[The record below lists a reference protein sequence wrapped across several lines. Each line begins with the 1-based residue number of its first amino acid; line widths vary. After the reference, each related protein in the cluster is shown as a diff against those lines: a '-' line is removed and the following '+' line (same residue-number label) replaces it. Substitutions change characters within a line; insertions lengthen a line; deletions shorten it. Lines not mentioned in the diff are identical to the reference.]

1 MHGLARRVARN
12 TAAQAAG
19 KLAVLAI
26 GAASIAVTTRYLGA
40 AGYGSFALAL
50 ALVQMIGVLA
60 DAGLTAVVVREISR
74 EPRRTAELVG
84 NALTVRLLLGLAVV
98 AAAALLSLALPYSPD
113 VRRAVL
119 IAGVPFLLGLA
130 SASVAAVFQARLE
143 MWRAAAADV
152 AGRLAAF
159 IALVVVVAA
168 DLGFLAVVATTAVGA
183 AVALAVSVALVR
195 GMAAVGPRTDRQ
207 VWREL
212 VVAGV
217 PIGVTLAVNEVYF
230 RADTFILSL
239 FRPFEEVGLYT
250 FAYRVYELLALFP
263 AIVMTSIFP
272 LLARFVVER
281 RDAAARVV
289 DAAADVFVAVG
300 VPIAA
305 GGLVLAPEL
314 ARLVAG
320 DDFEG
325 AATPLRLLL
334 CASVP
339 AWISGLLGYALI
351 AAGRQVSVL
360 RLSVAALA
368 INLALN
374 LALVPSYGP
383 DAAAAVALGCEAF
396 LVAGGWL
403 LVRRHLG
410 VAPRL
415 ALLWRA
421 VPAAAV
427 MAAVLWWQRDLSLAI
442 LLPGGAALYLAALA
456 AVGGVDRRALEAL
469 RA

>member
-19 KLAVLAI
+19 KAAVLAI

-50 ALVQMIGVLA
+50 ALVQMVGVLA

-98 AAAALLSLALPYSPD
+98 AAAALLALVLPYSPD

-119 IAGVPFLLGLA
+119 IAGAPFLLGLA
-130 SASVAAVFQARLE
+130 SSSIAAVFQARLQ

-159 IALVVVVAA
+159 AALVVVVAA
-168 DLGFLAVVATTAVGA
+168 DLGFLAVVASTAVGA
-183 AVALAVSVALVR
+183 AVALVVSVALVR
-195 GMAAVGPRTDRQ
+195 GLAPVGPRADRQ

-250 FAYRVYELLALFP
+250 FAYRVYELLAVFP

-272 LLARFVVER
+272 LLSRFLGTR
-281 RDAAARVV
+281 RDAAARVIE
-289 DAAADVFVAVG
+289 AAADLFVAIG

-320 DDFEG
+320 DDFEA

-339 AWISGLLGYALI
+339 AWVSGLLGYTLI
-351 AAGRQVSVL
+351 AAGRQASVL
-360 RLSVAALA
+360 ALSVAALA
-368 INLALN
+368 INVALN
-374 LALVPSYGP
+374 LALSPSYGP
-383 DAAAAVALGCEAF
+383 DAAAAIALGSEAF

-403 LVRRHLG
+403 LVRRHLDL
-410 VAPRL
+410 APRF

-421 VPAAAV
+421 LPAAAV
-427 MAAVLWWQRDLSLAI
+427 MAAALWWQRDLSLAI
-442 LLPGGAALYLAALA
+442 LLPGGAVVYAAALA
-456 AVGGVDRRALEAL
+456 AVGGIDRRTLEAL

>member
-19 KLAVLAI
+19 KAAVLAI

-50 ALVQMIGVLA
+50 ALVQMLGVLA
-60 DAGLTAVVVREISR
+60 DAGLSAVVVREISR
-74 EPRRTAELVG
+74 EPRRTAALVG
-84 NALTVRLLLGLAVV
+84 NALTVRLLLGLGVV
-98 AAAALLSLALPYSPD
+98 ALAALLALVLPYSPD
-113 VRRAVL
+113 VRKAVL

-130 SASVAAVFQARLE
+130 SSSVATVFQARLQ
-143 MWRAAAADV
+143 MWRAAVADV

-159 IALVVVVAA
+159 VALVVVVSA
-168 DLGFLAVVATTAVGA
+168 DLGFLWVVATTAVGA

-195 GMAAVGPRTDRQ
+195 GLAPVGPRAERQ

-212 VVAGV
+212 VLAGI

-230 RADTFILSL
+230 RADIFILSL
-239 FRPFEEVGLYT
+239 FRPFSEVGLYT
-250 FAYRVYELLALFP
+250 FAYRIYELLALFP

-272 LLARFVVER
+272 LLSRFLGMR
-281 RDAAARVV
+281 RDAAKRVL
-289 DAAADVFVAVG
+289 DAAADLFVAVG

-305 GGLVLAPEL
+305 GGLVLAPEI
-314 ARLVAG
+314 ARVVAG
-320 DDFEG
+320 DDFAA

-334 CASVP
+334 CASLP

-351 AAGRQVSVL
+351 AGGHQRSVL
-360 RLSVAALA
+360 VLSLAALVL
-368 INLALN
+368 NVVLN

-383 DAAAAVALGCEAF
+383 NAAAAVALGSEAF
-396 LVAGGWL
+396 LVTGGWL
-403 LVRRHLG
+403 LVRRHLAI
-410 VAPRL
+410 APRL

-427 MAAVLWWQRDLSLAI
+427 MAAVVWWQRDLSLAI
-442 LLPGGAALYLAALA
+442 LVPGGALLYLAVLA
-456 AVGGVDRRALEAL
+456 GVGGVDRSRLEAL
-469 RA
+469 RV

>member
-1 MHGLARRVARN
+1 MHGLVRRVARN

-19 KLAVLAI
+19 KAAVLAI

-50 ALVQMIGVLA
+50 ALVQMLGVLA

-74 EPRRTAELVG
+74 APQRTAELVG
-84 NALTVRLLLGLAVV
+84 NALTVRLALGVVVV
-98 AAAALLSLALPYSPD
+98 AVAALLALALPYSPD
-113 VRRAVL
+113 TRRAVL
-119 IAGVPFLLGLA
+119 IAGAPFLLGLA
-130 SASVAAVFQARLE
+130 SSSVAAVFQARLQ

-159 IALVVVVAA
+159 AALVAVVSA
-168 DLGFLAVVATTAVGA
+168 DLGFLAVVASTAVGA
-183 AVALAVSVALVR
+183 AVALALSLLLVR
-195 GMAAVGPRTDRQ
+195 GLAAVGPRADRHI
-207 VWREL
+207 WREL

-239 FRPFEEVGLYT
+239 FRSFDEVGLYT

-272 LLARFVVER
+272 LLSRFLGMR
-281 RDAAARVV
+281 RDAAARTI
-289 DAAADVFVAVG
+289 DAAADLFVAVG

-305 GGLVLAPEL
+305 GGLVLPPEL
-314 ARLVAG
+314 ARVVAG
-320 DDFEG
+320 DDFAG

-334 CASVP
+334 CASLP
-339 AWISGLLGYALI
+339 AWVSGLLGYALI
-351 AAGRQVSVL
+351 AAGRQASVL
-360 RLSVAALA
+360 RLSVAALG
-368 INLALN
+368 INVALN
-374 LALVPSYGP
+374 LALVPPYGP

-403 LVRRHLG
+403 LVRRHLA
-410 VAPRL
+410 VAPRM

-421 VPAAAV
+421 LPAAAV
-427 MAAVLWWQRDLSLAI
+427 MAAAVWWQRDLSLAI
-442 LLPGGAALYLAALA
+442 LVPGGAALYAAALA
-456 AVGGVDRRALEAL
+456 AMGGVDRRTLEAL

>member
-1 MHGLARRVARN
+1 MHGLARQVARN

-60 DAGLTAVVVREISR
+60 DAGLTAAVVREISR

-195 GMAAVGPRTDRQ
+195 GMAAVGPRSDRQ
-207 VWREL
+207 VWRQL

-272 LLARFVVER
+272 LLSRFVVER

-410 VAPRL
+410 IAPHL

-442 LLPGGAALYLAALA
+442 LLPGGAALYFAVLA

>member
-19 KLAVLAI
+19 KAAVLAI

-50 ALVQMIGVLA
+50 ALVQMLGVLA

-84 NALTVRLLLGLAVV
+84 NALTVRLVLGLGVV
-98 AAAALLSLALPYSPD
+98 AAAALLALVLPYSPD

-119 IAGVPFLLGLA
+119 IAGAPFLLGLA
-130 SASVAAVFQARLE
+130 SSSIAAVFQARLQ

-159 IALVVVVAA
+159 AALVVVVAA
-168 DLGFLAVVATTAVGA
+168 DLGFLAVVASTAVGA

-195 GMAAVGPRTDRQ
+195 GLAPVGPRGDRV

-272 LLARFVVER
+272 LLSRFLGAR
-281 RDAAARVV
+281 RDAAARVI
-289 DAAADVFVAVG
+289 DAAADLFVAIG

-320 DDFEG
+320 DDFEA

-334 CASVP
+334 CAAVP
-339 AWISGLLGYALI
+339 AWVSGLLGYALI
-351 AAGRQVSVL
+351 AAGRQRSVL
-360 RLSVAALA
+360 ALSVAALA
-368 INLALN
+368 INVVLN

-383 DAAAAVALGCEAF
+383 DAAAAVALGSEAF

-403 LVRRHLG
+403 LVRRHLD

-421 VPAAAV
+421 LPAAAV
-427 MAAVLWWQRDLSLAI
+427 MAAALWWQRDLSLAI
-442 LLPGGAALYLAALA
+442 LVPGGAVLYVAALA
-456 AVGGVDRRALEAL
+456 AFGGVDRRTLEAL

>member
-19 KLAVLAI
+19 KAAVLAI

-50 ALVQMIGVLA
+50 ALVQMLGVLA
-60 DAGLTAVVVREISR
+60 DAGLSAVVVREISR
-74 EPRRTAELVG
+74 EPQRTAALVG
-84 NALTVRLLLGLAVV
+84 NALTVRLLLGLGVV
-98 AAAALLSLALPYSPD
+98 VLAALLALVLPYSPD

-130 SASVAAVFQARLE
+130 SSSVAAVFQARLQ
-143 MWRAAAADV
+143 MWRASVADV

-159 IALVVVVAA
+159 VALVVVVAA
-168 DLGFLAVVATTAVGA
+168 NLGFLAVVATTAVGA
-183 AVALAVSVALVR
+183 AVALAVSLALVR
-195 GMAAVGPRTDRQ
+195 GLAPVGPRADRQ
-207 VWREL
+207 AWREL
-212 VVAGV
+212 VVAGI

-239 FRPFEEVGLYT
+239 FRPFSEVGLYT

-272 LLARFVVER
+272 LLSRFLGAR
-281 RDAAARVV
+281 RDAAERVI
-289 DAAADVFVAVG
+289 DAAADLFVAVG

-305 GGLVLAPEL
+305 GGLVLAPEI
-314 ARLVAG
+314 ARVVAG
-320 DDFEG
+320 EDFVY
-325 AATPLRLLL
+325 AATPLRILL
-334 CASVP
+334 CASLP

-351 AAGRQVSVL
+351 AAGRQRSVL
-360 RLSVAALA
+360 VLSVTALVL
-368 INLALN
+368 NVALN

-383 DAAAAVALGCEAF
+383 DAAAAVALGSEVL
-396 LVAGGWL
+396 LVTGGWI
-403 LVRRHLG
+403 LVRRHLAI
-410 VAPRL
+410 VPRL

-421 VPAAAV
+421 LPAAAV
-427 MAAVLWWQRDLSLAI
+427 MAAVVWWQRDLSLAI
-442 LLPGGAALYLAALA
+442 LVPGGAVIYVAVLAG
-456 AVGGVDRRALEAL
+456 VGGVDRRTLEEL

>member
-1 MHGLARRVARN
+1 MQGLARRVARN
-12 TAAQAAG
+12 TAAQAVG
-19 KLAVLAI
+19 KAAVLAI

-50 ALVQMIGVLA
+50 ALVQMLGVLA
-60 DAGLTAVVVREISR
+60 DAGLSAVVVREISR
-74 EPRRTAELVG
+74 QPSRTAALVG
-84 NALTVRLLLGLAVV
+84 NALTVRLVLGLGVV
-98 AAAALLSLALPYSPD
+98 ALAALLALVLPYSPD

-130 SASVAAVFQARLE
+130 SSSVAAVFQARLE
-143 MWRAAAADV
+143 MWRAAVADV

-159 IALVVVVAA
+159 AALVAVVVA
-168 DLGFLAVVATTAVGA
+168 DLGFLAVVASTAVGA

-195 GMAAVGPRTDRQ
+195 GLAPVGPRADRR

-239 FRPFEEVGLYT
+239 FRPFSEVGLYT

-272 LLARFVVER
+272 LFSRFLGAR
-281 RDAAARVV
+281 RDAAQRVL
-289 DAAADVFVAVG
+289 DAAADLFVAVG

-305 GGLVLAPEL
+305 GGVVLAPEI
-314 ARLVAG
+314 ARVVAG
-320 DDFEG
+320 DDFVD

-334 CASVP
+334 CASLP

-351 AAGRQVSVL
+351 AAGRQRSVL
-360 RLSVAALA
+360 MLSLAALVL
-368 INLALN
+368 NVALN

-383 DAAAAVALGCEAF
+383 DAAAAVALGSEVF
-396 LVAGGWL
+396 LVVGGWL
-403 LVRRHLG
+403 LVRHHLAI
-410 VAPRL
+410 VPRL

-421 VPAAAV
+421 LPAAAV
-427 MAAVLWWQRDLSLAI
+427 MAALVWWQRDLSLAI
-442 LLPGGAALYLAALA
+442 LVPGGAVVYLAVLA
-456 AVGGVDRRALEAL
+456 GVGGVDRRTLEGL

>member
-74 EPRRTAELVG
+74 EPRRTGELVG

-98 AAAALLSLALPYSPD
+98 AAAALLSLVLPYSPD

-119 IAGVPFLLGLA
+119 IAGAPFLLGLA
-130 SASVAAVFQARLE
+130 SSSIAAVFQARLQ

-272 LLARFVVER
+272 LLSRFVVER

-320 DDFEG
+320 DDFEA

-334 CASVP
+334 CASIP

-360 RLSVAALA
+360 RLSLAALA
-368 INLALN
+368 INIALN

-410 VAPRL
+410 VAPHL

-421 VPAAAV
+421 LPAAAV

-442 LLPGGAALYLAALA
+442 LLPGGAALYFAALA

>member
-19 KLAVLAI
+19 KAAVLAI

-50 ALVQMIGVLA
+50 ALVQMLGVLA

-74 EPRRTAELVG
+74 EPRRTESLVG

-98 AAAALLSLALPYSPD
+98 AFAALLALVLPYSTD
-113 VRRAVL
+113 VRRAVP
-119 IAGVPFLLGLA
+119 IAGAPFLLGLA
-130 SASVAAVFQARLE
+130 SSSIAAVFQARLQ

-159 IALVVVVAA
+159 VALVVVVAA
-168 DLGFLAVVATTAVGA
+168 DLGFLAVVASTAVGA

-195 GMAAVGPRTDRQ
+195 GLIPVAPRAERQ

-272 LLARFVVER
+272 LLSRFLGARRE
-281 RDAAARVV
+281 AAARVL

-300 VPIAA
+300 VPLAA
-305 GGLVLAPEL
+305 GGLVLAPEI
-314 ARLVAG
+314 ARVVAG
-320 DDFEG
+320 DDFAG

-334 CASVP
+334 CASLP

-351 AAGRQVSVL
+351 AAGRQRSVL
-360 RLSVAALA
+360 LLSVAALA
-368 INLALN
+368 INVALN

-383 DAAAAVALGCEAF
+383 NAAAAVALGSEAF
-396 LVAGGWL
+396 LVAGGWV
-403 LVRRHLG
+403 LVRRHLAI
-410 VAPRL
+410 APRL

-421 VPAAAV
+421 LPAAAV
-427 MAAVLWWQRDLSLAI
+427 MAAVVWWQRDLSLAI
-442 LLPGGAALYLAALA
+442 LVPGGAVIYLAVLA
-456 AVGGVDRRALEAL
+456 GIGGVDRRTLEAL

>member
-1 MHGLARRVARN
+1 
-12 TAAQAAG
+12 
-19 KLAVLAI
+19 
-26 GAASIAVTTRYLGA
+26 
-40 AGYGSFALAL
+40 
-50 ALVQMIGVLA
+50 
-60 DAGLTAVVVREISR
+60 
-74 EPRRTAELVG
+74 
-84 NALTVRLLLGLAVV
+84 
-98 AAAALLSLALPYSPD
+98 

-130 SASVAAVFQARLE
+130 TASVAAVFQARLQ

-195 GMAAVGPRTDRQ
+195 GMAAVGPRADRR

-272 LLARFVVER
+272 LLSRFVVER
-281 RDAAARVV
+281 RDAAARIV
-289 DAAADVFVAVG
+289 DVAADVFVAVG

-314 ARLVAG
+314 ARLFAG
-320 DDFEG
+320 DDFEA

-334 CASVP
+334 CASLP

-368 INLALN
+368 VNLALN

-410 VAPRL
+410 IAPRL

-421 VPAAAV
+421 LPAAAA

-442 LLPGGAALYLAALA
+442 LLPGGAAVYFAALA

>member
-1 MHGLARRVARN
+1 
-12 TAAQAAG
+12 
-19 KLAVLAI
+19 
-26 GAASIAVTTRYLGA
+26 
-40 AGYGSFALAL
+40 
-50 ALVQMIGVLA
+50 
-60 DAGLTAVVVREISR
+60 VRM
-74 EPRRTAELVG
+74 
-84 NALTVRLLLGLAVV
+84 LLGVAVV
-98 AAAALLSLALPYSPD
+98 AAAALLSLVLPYSPD

-119 IAGVPFLLGLA
+119 IAGAPFLLGLA
-130 SASVAAVFQARLE
+130 SSSIAAVFQARLQ

-183 AVALAVSVALVR
+183 AVALAVSVGLVR

-272 LLARFVVER
+272 LLSRFVVER

-320 DDFEG
+320 DDFEA

-334 CASVP
+334 CASIP
-339 AWISGLLGYALI
+339 AWVSGLLGYALI

-410 VAPRL
+410 VAPHL

-442 LLPGGAALYLAALA
+442 LLPGGAALYVAALA

>member
-19 KLAVLAI
+19 KAAVLAI

-50 ALVQMIGVLA
+50 ALVQMLGVLA
-60 DAGLTAVVVREISR
+60 DAGLSAVVVREISR
-74 EPRRTAELVG
+74 EPKRTSVLVG
-84 NALTVRLLLGLAVV
+84 NALTLRLLLGLGVV
-98 AAAALLSLALPYSPD
+98 ALAALLALVLPYSPD

-130 SASVAAVFQARLE
+130 TSSIAAVFQARLE
-143 MWRAAAADV
+143 MWRASVADV

-159 IALVVVVAA
+159 VALVVVVAA
-168 DLGFLAVVATTAVGA
+168 DLGFLAVVASTAVGA
-183 AVALAVSVALVR
+183 AVALAVSLALVR
-195 GMAAVGPRTDRQ
+195 GLAPVGPRVERQ
-207 VWREL
+207 AWREL
-212 VVAGV
+212 VLAGV

-239 FRPFEEVGLYT
+239 FRPFSEVGLYT

-272 LLARFVVER
+272 LLSRFLGAR
-281 RDAAARVV
+281 RDAAERVL
-289 DAAADVFVAVG
+289 DAAADLFVAVG

-305 GGLVLAPEL
+305 GGLVLAPEI
-314 ARLVAG
+314 ARVVAG
-320 DDFEG
+320 EDFAD

-351 AAGRQVSVL
+351 AAGRQRSVL
-360 RLSVAALA
+360 LLSVAALVL
-368 INLALN
+368 NLALN

-383 DAAAAVALGCEAF
+383 DAAAAVALGSEAF
-396 LVAGGWL
+396 LVTGGWV
-403 LVRRHLG
+403 LVRRQLG
-410 VAPRL
+410 IAPRV

-421 VPAAAV
+421 LPAAAL
-427 MAAVLWWQRDLSLAI
+427 MAAVVWWQRDLPLAI
-442 LLPGGAALYLAALA
+442 LVPGGAVIYLAVLA
-456 AVGGVDRRALEAL
+456 GVGGVDRRALEAL

>member
-19 KLAVLAI
+19 KAAVLAI
-26 GAASIAVTTRYLGA
+26 GAASIAVTTRYLGT

-50 ALVQMIGVLA
+50 ALVQMLGVLA
-60 DAGLTAVVVREISR
+60 DAGLSAVVVREISR
-74 EPRRTAELVG
+74 EPERTASLVG
-84 NALTVRLLLGLAVV
+84 NALTVRLLLGLGVV
-98 AAAALLSLALPYSPD
+98 ALAALLALVLPYSPD
-113 VRRAVL
+113 VRRAVV

-130 SASVAAVFQARLE
+130 SSSVAAVFQARLQ
-143 MWRAAAADV
+143 MWRASVADV

-159 IALVVVVAA
+159 VALVVVVTA

-183 AVALAVSVALVR
+183 AVALAVSLALVR
-195 GMAAVGPRTDRQ
+195 ELAPVGPRTDRQ
-207 VWREL
+207 EWREL
-212 VVAGV
+212 VIAGV

-239 FRPFEEVGLYT
+239 FRPFSEVGLYT

-272 LLARFVVER
+272 LLSRFVGAR
-281 RDAAARVV
+281 RDAAQRVI
-289 DAAADVFVAVG
+289 DAAADLFVAVG

-314 ARLVAG
+314 VRVVAG
-320 DDFEG
+320 EEFAH

-334 CASVP
+334 CASTP

-351 AAGRQVSVL
+351 AAGRQRSVL
-360 RLSVAALA
+360 VLSIAALTL
-368 INLALN
+368 NVALN

-383 DAAAAVALGCEAF
+383 DAAAAVALGSELL
-396 LVAGGWL
+396 LVTGGWV
-403 LVRRHLG
+403 LVRRQLAI
-410 VAPRL
+410 APRL

-421 VPAAAV
+421 LAASGVMAAAV
-427 MAAVLWWQRDLSLAI
+427 WWQRDLSLAI
-442 LLPGGAALYLAALA
+442 LVPGGALIYLAVLA
-456 AVGGVDRRALEAL
+456 SVGGVDRRSLEAL

>member
-1 MHGLARRVARN
+1 
-12 TAAQAAG
+12 
-19 KLAVLAI
+19 
-26 GAASIAVTTRYLGA
+26 
-40 AGYGSFALAL
+40 
-50 ALVQMIGVLA
+50 
-60 DAGLTAVVVREISR
+60 
-74 EPRRTAELVG
+74 
-84 NALTVRLLLGLAVV
+84 VV
-98 AAAALLSLALPYSPD
+98 AAAALLALVLPYSPD
-113 VRRAVL
+113 VQRAVL
-119 IAGVPFLLGLA
+119 IAGAPFLLGLA
-130 SASVAAVFQARLE
+130 TASVAAVFQARLQ

-159 IALVVVVAA
+159 IALVVVVTA
-168 DLGFLAVVATTAVGA
+168 DLGFLAVVASTAVGA
-183 AVALAVSVALVR
+183 LVALAVSVALVR
-195 GMAAVGPRTDRQ
+195 GLAQVGPRADRL

-212 VVAGV
+212 LVAGV

-230 RADTFILSL
+230 RADIFILSL

-272 LLARFVVER
+272 LLSRFIVPR
-281 RDAAARVV
+281 RDAAARII
-289 DAAADVFVAVG
+289 DASADVFVAVG

-320 DDFEG
+320 DDFVA

-334 CASVP
+334 CASLP

-351 AAGRQVSVL
+351 AAGHQVSVL

-383 DAAAAVALGCEAF
+383 NAAAAVALGCEAF

-403 LVRRHLG
+403 LVRRQLG
-410 VAPRL
+410 LTPRL

-421 VPAAAV
+421 LPAAGV

-442 LLPGGAALYLAALA
+442 LVPGGAALYFAALA
-456 AVGGVDRRALEAL
+456 AMGGVDRRTMEAL

>member
-1 MHGLARRVARN
+1 
-12 TAAQAAG
+12 
-19 KLAVLAI
+19 
-26 GAASIAVTTRYLGA
+26 
-40 AGYGSFALAL
+40 
-50 ALVQMIGVLA
+50 
-60 DAGLTAVVVREISR
+60 VREISR
-74 EPRRTAELVG
+74 EPRRTGELVG

-98 AAAALLSLALPYSPD
+98 AAAALLSLVLPYSPD

-119 IAGVPFLLGLA
+119 IAGAPFLLGLA
-130 SASVAAVFQARLE
+130 SSSIAAVFQARLQ

-195 GMAAVGPRTDRQ
+195 GMAAVGPRTDRH

-263 AIVMTSIFP
+263 AIIMTSIFP
-272 LLARFVVER
+272 LLSRFVVER

-320 DDFEG
+320 DDFEA

-334 CASVP
+334 CAALP

-374 LALVPSYGP
+374 LALAPSYGP

-410 VAPRL
+410 VAPHL

-421 VPAAAV
+421 LPAAAV

-442 LLPGGAALYLAALA
+442 LLPGGAALYFAALA

>member
-19 KLAVLAI
+19 KAAVLAI

-50 ALVQMIGVLA
+50 ALVQMLGVLA

-74 EPRRTAELVG
+74 APKRTAELVG
-84 NALTVRLLLGLAVV
+84 NALTVRLLLGLGVV
-98 AAAALLSLALPYSPD
+98 AAAALLALVLPYSPD

-119 IAGVPFLLGLA
+119 IAGAPFLLGLA
-130 SASVAAVFQARLE
+130 SSSIAAVFQARLQ

-159 IALVVVVAA
+159 AALVTVVAA
-168 DLGFLAVVATTAVGA
+168 DLGFLAVVASTAVGA

-195 GMAAVGPRTDRQ
+195 GLAPVGPRADRP

-272 LLARFVVER
+272 LLSRFLGAR
-281 RDAAARVV
+281 RDAAARVIE
-289 DAAADVFVAVG
+289 AAADLFVAVG

-320 DDFEG
+320 DDFEA

-351 AAGRQVSVL
+351 AAGRQGSVL
-360 RLSVAALA
+360 ALSVAALA
-368 INLALN
+368 INVALN

-383 DAAAAVALGCEAF
+383 DAAAAVALGSEAF

-403 LVRRHLG
+403 LVRRHID
-410 VAPRL
+410 VAPRV

-421 VPAAAV
+421 LPAAGV
-427 MAAVLWWQRDLSLAI
+427 MAAALWWQRDLSLAI
-442 LLPGGAALYLAALA
+442 LVPGGAVLYVAALA
-456 AVGGVDRRALEAL
+456 AVGGIDRRALEAL